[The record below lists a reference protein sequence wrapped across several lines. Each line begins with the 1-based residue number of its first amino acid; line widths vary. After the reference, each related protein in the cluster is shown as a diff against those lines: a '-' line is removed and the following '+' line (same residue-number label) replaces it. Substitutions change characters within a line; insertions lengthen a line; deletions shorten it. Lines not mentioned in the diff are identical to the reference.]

1 LEYDPQALAK
11 GGWRVMATMC
21 TAEDDL
27 TLRRFKRSSEAS
39 QKTGFSCSGRTNNG
53 DELSTRHLE
62 SIPRNNH
69 RPRLSKPNPR
79 RVTCSEGSITRCRVC
94 RARQILSASQVC
106 GGVHLHQARSEDP
119 IAQFR
124 VFVVHG
130 KQRGAQSR
138 PIRIRNR

>member
-53 DELSTRHLE
+53 DELSTRHLDINPAKQP
-62 SIPRNNH
+62 SPASLQTQPAKGHLFRRQH
-69 RPRLSKPNPR
+69 HSLPRLPSA
-79 RVTCSEGSITRCRVC
+79 TDSFSEPSVW
-94 RARQILSASQVC
+94 
-106 GGVHLHQARSEDP
+106 RSPPPPSE
-119 IAQFR
+119 
-124 VFVVHG
+124 
-130 KQRGAQSR
+130 K
-138 PIRIRNR
+138 